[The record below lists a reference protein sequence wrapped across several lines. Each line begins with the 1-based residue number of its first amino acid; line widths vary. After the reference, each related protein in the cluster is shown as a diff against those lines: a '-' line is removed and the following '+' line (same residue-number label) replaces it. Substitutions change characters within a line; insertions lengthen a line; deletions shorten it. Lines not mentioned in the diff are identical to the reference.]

1 MGGEKPMAVLA
12 DPSEEHLLVGLM
24 SGTSADGIDAALV
37 RIQGAGAD
45 ASLSLVAHDTLTFS
59 PAVRSLIQSCQGARG
74 GGLRET
80 VLLDSYLGE
89 LFAHAA
95 LHICKKAGV
104 SPSEVLAVGGHGQTL
119 YHHPQSERLPG
130 FAARGTLQVGNPS
143 VVSERTGLTVVSHFR
158 CRDMAAGGQGA
169 PLVPPLDYLLYH
181 HTSRGRIALNI
192 GGIANLT
199 AIPAD
204 AGPEKILAYDA
215 GPGNCLMDLAVRR
228 ATQGRSSCDVDGAW
242 ASAGRVHPDLLDRL
256 LAHPFLKAPPPKSA
270 DKDTFGGSFLDEALR
285 SDPGIA
291 PKDLLATLAAFTVR
305 AIATSLMEFV
315 FQKERFEEMIVSGG
329 GARNPVL
336 LKGLEAALPR
346 IMVSRADDYVIPGS
360 AKEAV
365 LMAYLAHETLLGR
378 PGNLPSATGAS
389 RPVVLG
395 SITPGGGFFPGR

>member
-1 MGGEKPMAVLA
+1 MAVLA
-12 DPSEEHLLVGLM
+12 DPSDEHLMVGLM

-45 ASLSLVAHDTLTFS
+45 ASLSLVAHDTLTYS
-59 PAVRSLIQSCQGARG
+59 HTVRARIQSCQGSRG
-74 GGLRET
+74 EGTRET
-80 VLLDSYLGE
+80 VLLDAYLGE

-104 SPSEVLAVGGHGQTL
+104 SPTEVLAAGCHGQTL
-119 YHHPQSERLPG
+119 YHHPHSERLPG
-130 FAARGTLQVGNPS
+130 FSVRGTLQIGNPA
-143 VVSERTGLTVVSHFR
+143 VIAERTGLTVVSHFR
-158 CRDMAAGGQGA
+158 SRDMAAGGQGA
-169 PLVPPLDYLLYH
+169 PLVPLLDYLLYH

-204 AGPEKILAYDA
+204 AGPDRILAFDA
-215 GPGNCLMDLAVRR
+215 GPGNCLMDLALRR

-242 ASAGRVHPDLLDRL
+242 ASAGRVQPALLDRL

-270 DKDTFGGSFLDEALR
+270 DKDTFGADFLDGALT
-285 SDPGIA
+285 DFPGIP
-291 PKDLLATLAAFTVR
+291 PKDLLATLAALTVR
-305 AIATSLMEFV
+305 AIAASMMEFV
-315 FQKERFEEMIVSGG
+315 FQKERYEEVIVSGG

-336 LKGLEAALPR
+336 MRGLEAALPR
-346 IMVSRADDYVIPGS
+346 LMVSRADDYVIPGS

-378 PGNLPSATGAS
+378 HGNLPAATGAS

-395 SITPGGGFFPGR
+395 SITPGSGFFAGG